1 MYTCLTMTLTCLTMT
16 LTACPVGA
24 TWVGVLRTPTQV
36 AWEQLFGLRPSPC
49 GGPSAPGGASPP
61 SGASPHPLCI
71 YICVYV
77 PPQASFFP
85 KVACPPYGHPMSVNI
100 QALQTRV
107 AVWPEGP
114 LRSNHINSVGIC
126 RINRFNKGL

>member
-1 MYTCLTMTLTCLTMT
+1 MT

-36 AWEQLFGLRPSPC
+36 AWEQLLGLRPQGGFAPQWGFAPSP
-49 GGPSAPGGASPP
+49 
-61 SGASPHPLCI
+61 LYI

-85 KVACPPYGHPMSVNI
+85 KMACPPYAHPMSVNI
-100 QALQTRV
+100 QALRTRV

-114 LRSNHINSVGIC
+114 LRSSHINFLEKEIDCMAAFPLSLLWKFSHKPS
-126 RINRFNKGL
+126 RNGLQ